1 MLKTMPFFSIIIP
14 TYNRANLLPFAVES
28 VLRQSFGDFEIVIS
42 DGASTDNT
50 EEVVAGI
57 KDERIRYFNTG
68 EKVPVGDNYQNG
80 LDRAEGEYIT
90 FLSDDDAYTP
100 YLLERVKQIIDEKG
114 AEIVGYRYCRYYH
127 DDLYDFDRQIP
138 KNTLLVERHSGD
150 LTKFTAKE
158 SIEQIYS
165 LHGLSGIKPD
175 EKFICPYL
183 SNAVYHRSI
192 FSRLKAVSPKLF
204 HSVPPDIYLAAA
216 VFFEAE
222 NYYCLDEPL
231 LVWSNWEGN
240 ATISAQRGQN
250 SVREHY
256 EKLLG
261 GRELTFT
268 PLKFAQAFNCGANTI
283 LQASHDFSRDDVKVD
298 WATYFFGTFENFIYL
313 KSVGINV
320 DKETEEFWKV
330 FEKQPQSVKDE
341 VKAELSKAPFAV
353 KRFLNS
359 NLPGVA
365 SVLRRIRKL
374 GKASQYRLIK
384 GSDAGFGNVFE
395 AAGQV
400 K

>member
-1 MLKTMPFFSIIIP
+1 MNSPFFSIVMP
-14 TYNRANLLPFAVES
+14 TYNRAHLLPFAIES

-50 EEVVAGI
+50 AEVVAGI

-100 YLLERVKQIIDEKG
+100 NLLERVKQVIDERQ
-114 AEIVGYRYCRYYH
+114 AEIVGYQYCRYYH
-127 DDLYDFDRQIP
+127 DDLYDFERNIP
-138 KNTLLVERHSGD
+138 KNSLLVEQFDGS
-150 LTKFTAKE
+150 LTKFSAKE
-158 SIEQIYS
+158 SIEQIYAM
-165 LHGLSGIKPD
+165 HGLSGIKPD

-204 HSVPPDIYLAAA
+204 DSVPPDIYLAAA

-231 LVWSNWEGN
+231 LVWSNWQGN
-240 ATISAQRGQN
+240 TTVSAQRGEN
-250 SVREHY
+250 NVREHY
-256 EKLLG
+256 EKLLN
-261 GRELTFT
+261 GRELSFT

-283 LQASHDFSRDDVKVD
+283 LQAGHDFSRDDVQVD
-298 WATYFFGTFENFIYL
+298 WATYFFRTFENFIYL

-320 DKETEEFWKV
+320 DEETEEFWKV
-330 FEKQPQSVKDE
+330 LETQPRPVTEE
-341 VKAELSKAPFAV
+341 VKAELSKPPFAA

-365 SVLRRIRKL
+365 SVLRRVLKL
-374 GKASQYRLIK
+374 GKASEYRLIK
-384 GSDAGFGNVFE
+384 GSKAGFGNVLE
-395 AAGQV
+395 AARHV